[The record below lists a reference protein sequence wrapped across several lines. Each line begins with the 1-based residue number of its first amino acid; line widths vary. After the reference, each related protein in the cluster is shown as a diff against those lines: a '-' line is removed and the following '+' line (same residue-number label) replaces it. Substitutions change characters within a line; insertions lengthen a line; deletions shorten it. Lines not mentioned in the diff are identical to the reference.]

1 MNWVVG
7 VDQHADVGGLGGLA
21 RLDELFCSRAV
32 LKPFSTALVAE
43 HSAPNFEL
51 SRVPTE
57 TFSPQMYYRNTQ
69 VLVLT
74 RVPRPSGTRAA

>member
-7 VDQHADVGGLGGLA
+7 VDQHADVGGLGGLV

-51 SRVPTE
+51 NRVPTE

-74 RVPRPSGTRAA
+74 RVPRPSGTGAA